1 MKQNVF
7 LWFVIMG
14 FSMLSSCQ
22 ISHETSP
29 TSFMGF
35 KDQIVYV
42 KEFPQTFTLSGETV
56 PDIDIIGIQD
66 IQICDTMIIFSGKGQ
81 ENLWACYSLPRYDY
95 LGSLLTKG
103 NGPNEFI
110 QAPWVSSATFFNE
123 RDELHA
129 GIYDF
134 QRGRVFNA
142 NITQTLKTGKLD
154 MHLMRDSLPPFL
166 FNFFIIDSARYF
178 CKEANHQ
185 QTQQT
190 RYLIERDKQLHPAVF
205 DSLNCVKLEEMQ
217 DINILSTITKFNP
230 ARNIVVEMPVGLN
243 YLNMYSLDGTFTR
256 TLCVGNKVDDI
267 EDIQDKKRWE
277 RIYTFG
283 DIRAFPNFWGVFY
296 IGEDEK
302 TYETGRKKLPCI
314 YLFDWEG
321 KPLAELKLQ
330 HFITTFD
337 IDLRNRTLYTFD
349 LEDEVLHKYDIS
361 EILTKIG
368 R

>member
-35 KDQIVYV
+35 KDQIVFV

-66 IQICDTMIIFSGKGQ
+66 IQICDTMIIFSRKGQ

-154 MHLMRDSLPPFL
+154 MRLMRDSLPPFL

-178 CKEANHQ
+178 CREPNHQ

-190 RYLIERDKQLHPAVF
+190 RYLIEGDKQLHPAVF
-205 DSLNCVKLEEMQ
+205 DSLNCIKLEEMQ

-230 ARNIVVEMPVGLN
+230 DRNIVIEMPVILN
-243 YLNMYSLDGTFTR
+243 YINMYSLDGTFTR

-283 DIRAFPNFWGVFY
+283 DIRAFPDFWGVFY

-361 EILTKIG
+361 EILNELLD
-368 R
+368 